1 MLTLNP
7 TSLKQPK
14 FSIDYPRSSS
24 LLDQLYELD
33 CEAYGKHAVDRSILE
48 RWVSQCPASITL
60 IMDEGTIA
68 GAFGLLAVSEEQVRQ
83 FIAGDLKEENFESLP
98 DDVEDHR
105 FWYWSGIVLAKKYRR
120 SRLSPLRKL
129 LSWGV
134 DCWLTSDRLAEK
146 AYVYATGCTIEG
158 ENLLERFKFEQIRTG
173 KEMED
178 GVPLFVRE
186 IHGLEKTRSE
196 MQELLNAPS

>member
-7 TSLKQPK
+7 IALEQPK
-14 FSIDYPRSSS
+14 FSIDYPGTPS

-48 RWVSQCPASITL
+48 RWVNECPASITL
-60 IMDEGTIA
+60 IMDGETIA
-68 GAFGLLAVSEEQVRQ
+68 GAFGLLAVSEGQIRK
-83 FIAGDLKEENFESLP
+83 FIAGELKEADFECLP
-98 DDVEDHR
+98 DDIENHR
-105 FWYWSGIVLAKKYRR
+105 FWYWSGIVLAKKYRLCR
-120 SRLSPLRKL
+120 SSPLRKL

-146 AYVYATGCTIEG
+146 ACVYATGCTTEG
-158 ENLLERFKFEQIRTG
+158 ENLLGRFKFEQIKSG
-173 KEMED
+173 EEMKD

-186 IHGLEKTRSE
+186 IRGLEATRSE
-196 MQELLNAPS
+196 MRELLNAPS

>member
-7 TSLKQPK
+7 IPFKQPK
-14 FSIDYPRSSS
+14 FSIDYPGSPS

-68 GAFGLLAVSEEQVRQ
+68 GAFGLLAVSEEQVRK
-83 FIAGDLKEENFESLP
+83 FIAGDLKEEDFESLP
-98 DDVEDHR
+98 DDVENHR
-105 FWYWSGIVLAKKYRR
+105 FWYWSGIVLAKKYRL

-146 AYVYATGCTIEG
+146 AYVYATGCTTEG

-173 KEMED
+173 KEMKD

-196 MQELLNAPS
+196 MKELLNASS